1 MSKRKT
7 FPGITGNI
15 CPLLGWKSSSWALT
29 DHSKLSRGLLQN
41 NVSMLGGWGWGE
53 VGRSF
58 SIYKSNGIKGL
69 KAEWSVC
76 KSTSQFRG
84 LTSKFETMVLTK
96 HRAAPSTWKYVEGYE
111 EKWKTEWI
119 GTTHWIPKFICFFIL
134 KVYPISFTISPG
146 TRHLNTLVTQAASN
160 SPGRCVYGKWDAQ

>member
-41 NVSMLGGWGWGE
+41 NVSMLGGVGLR

-84 LTSKFETMVLTK
+84 FTSKFETMLLTK
-96 HRAAPSTWKYVEGYE
+96 YRAAPSTWKYVEWYG
-111 EKWKTEWI
+111 EKCKMERI

-134 KVYPISFTISPG
+134 KVYPISFTVSPG
-146 TRHLNTLVTQAASN
+146 TRHWNTLVTQAASN
-160 SPGRCVYGKWDAQ
+160 SASRCVYGKWDAQ